1 MRLIGKRPSKMN
13 PRFCSACEEF
23 AQEHPGGAEIPL
35 SLLFADIRG
44 STTLAESLGTQ
55 EFSRLVARF
64 YDVATE
70 VLIKADSLID
80 RLVGDEV
87 IALFLPGMVGKRH
100 SQAAVAAAREILRL
114 TGHAERGGPWVPVGA
129 GVHTGRA
136 FVGAV
141 GSAGV
146 SDFTALGDD
155 VNLTAR
161 LASVASAGEILIS
174 AAARS
179 AAQLGTD
186 GLEPRRLELKGRKE
200 PVDVWAMSI
209 A

>member
-1 MRLIGKRPSKMN
+1 MRIIGKRPSKMN

-23 AQEHPGGAEIPL
+23 AQANPGGAEVPL

-44 STTLAESLGTQ
+44 STALAESLGTQ

-87 IALFLPGMVGKRH
+87 IALFIPGMVGSRH
-100 SQAAVAAAREILRL
+100 SEAAVAAAREILRL
-114 TGHAERGGPWVPVGA
+114 TGHGERGGPWVPVGA

-161 LASVASAGEILIS
+161 LASVAAAGEILVS
-174 AAARS
+174 EAARS
-179 AAQLGTD
+179 AA
-186 GLEPRRLELKGRKE
+186 GLETGDLESRRLELKGRKE
-200 PVDVWAMSI
+200 PVDVWVMRI